1 MSVVA
6 HVRTPLVHPRCVVHA
21 TTVRQPS
28 TTSYARAP
36 GFACRRVSHH
46 CHEMSKNLSRVC
58 AAAAQEVERSVS
70 STEEQVTIDI
80 ASQEAFD
87 ATLSENASK
96 LVVLMCKA
104 KGCRPCKQ
112 FARKYAKLAEHFGD
126 AVFCE
131 VIGDRNDSTRG
142 MMRSMKIRA
151 TPTFVFFRNGE
162 KIHEHSGV
170 NAQKMIDALE
180 QAVEEGEQGYG
191 EEHLHFVN
199 NILSNEEDG
208 EDA

>member
-1 MSVVA
+1 MVGFSGR
-6 HVRTPLVHPRCVVHA
+6 RTLVQQHGR
-21 TTVRQPS
+21 
-28 TTSYARAP
+28 
-36 GFACRRVSHH
+36 
-46 CHEMSKNLSRVC
+46 LL
-58 AAAAQEVERSVS
+58 AAANDVERSVS
-70 STEEQVTIDI
+70 STQEHATVDI
-80 ASQEAFD
+80 ASQESFD
-87 ATLSENASK
+87 SILSDNASK

-112 FARKYAKLAEHFGD
+112 FAGKYAKLAEHFSD

-151 TPTFVFFRNGE
+151 TPTFVFFRDGE

-180 QAVEEGEQGYG
+180 QAVREGESGYG

-199 NILSNEEDG
+199 NILSNDDE
-208 EDA
+208 

>member
-1 MSVVA
+1 MNFSVVR
-6 HVRTPLVHPRCVVHA
+6 VTRPVQPRCVVHA

-28 TTSYARAP
+28 PTTYVGFSGRRARVEQH
-36 GFACRRVSHH
+36 G
-46 CHEMSKNLSRVC
+46 RVC
-58 AAAAQEVERSVS
+58 AAVNDVESSVS
-70 STEEQVTIDI
+70 STQEHATVDI

-87 ATLSENASK
+87 STLAENSSK

-112 FARKYAKLAEHFGD
+112 FAGKYAKLAEHFSD

-151 TPTFVFFRNGE
+151 TPTFVFFRDGE
-162 KIHEHSGV
+162 RIHEHSGV
-170 NAQKMIDALE
+170 NAQKMIDALG
-180 QAVEEGEQGYG
+180 QAVREGESGFG

-199 NILSNEEDG
+199 NILSNEDDE
-208 EDA
+208 

>member
-1 MSVVA
+1 MNFSVLRVNA
-6 HVRTPLVHPRCVVHA
+6 PVQPRCVVHA

-28 TTSYARAP
+28 TTAHVAFS
-36 GFACRRVSHH
+36 GRRSFGQHGR
-46 CHEMSKNLSRVC
+46 LL
-58 AAAAQEVERSVS
+58 AAAHEVESSVS
-70 STEEQVTIDI
+70 STQEHATVDI

-87 ATLSENASK
+87 STLAENSSK

-112 FARKYAKLAEHFGD
+112 FAGKYAKLAEHFAD

-131 VIGDRNDSTRG
+131 VVGDRNDSTRG

-151 TPTFVFFRNGE
+151 TPTFVFFRDGE
-162 KIHEHSGV
+162 RIHEHSGV
-170 NAQKMIDALE
+170 NAQKMIDALG
-180 QAVEEGEQGYG
+180 QAVQEGESGYG

-199 NILSNEEDG
+199 NILSNEDE
-208 EDA
+208 E